1 MPNMG
6 IVEAVLGVTANIGKE
21 EAGGL
26 KRFMISLWP
35 IKNPKPNDRW
45 LNTKDNK
52 WYVWLGTEWV
62 EDAWEG
68 GS

>member
-1 MPNMG
+1 MA
-6 IVEAVLGVTANIGKE
+6 IVVVAIGVIVNIEKE

-26 KRFMISLWP
+26 KRQKTLILSLWP
-35 IKNPKPNDRW
+35 MKNPKPNDRW
-45 LNTKDNK
+45 MDTATGI
-52 WYVWLGTEWV
+52 WYVWLGDAWE